1 MVLAYR
7 LCETYPQKVIVPK
20 SLSDEE
26 LRAASEGRFLNRFPA
41 VVWRCKEKETV
52 LLRSSQPRVGL
63 FSYRYPQDERI
74 LECVRNALPEGQFII
89 LLNRDLYFTTL
100 SDVNLYIS
108 RICLPMGLAV
118 IFY

>member
-1 MVLAYR
+1 MVDLVSDAELDVPCLNSVGDQ

-20 SLSDEE
+20 SLTDEE

-41 VVWRCKEKETV
+41 VVWRCKEKGTV

-74 LECVRNALPEGQFII
+74 LECVRNALPE
-89 LLNRDLYFTTL
+89 
-100 SDVNLYIS
+100 
-108 RICLPMGLAV
+108 
-118 IFY
+118 